1 MYVYFYTRGELWK
14 TNIIIVTSKYNSEFH
29 TSRYTQSS
37 GQKLNYTSEHSSFV
51 CIFKEFPKEVA
62 VKVASVRS
70 DERNREDKEHVLR
83 EKERERERVR
93 KRERERE
100 RKRKREKER
109 ERKRERGGGGDLS
122 RISRARQYARN
133 QMSSDVDQVPSCI
146 VFLGSFS
153 FSERG
158 KRISVRNPFD

>member
-1 MYVYFYTRGELWK
+1 MYVYFYTQGELWK

-83 EKERERERVR
+83 EKERESE
-93 KRERERE
+93 EERE
-100 RKRKREKER
+100 RKREKEKERKREREKER
-109 ERKRERGGGGDLS
+109 ERGGEISLESREQGNTHVIRCHLM
-122 RISRARQYARN
+122 YLN
-133 QMSSDVDQVPSCI
+133 QVPSCI